1 MAVTKLSQSKQK
13 QSRHH
18 QEAVSQQGNVFH
30 EQESVSEVVFA
41 LGVEGEHFCGFIPA
55 LYNIRFISRG
65 LNRHKLPQT
74 SHNFAC

>member
-18 QEAVSQQGNVFH
+18 QEAASQQGNVFH
-30 EQESVSEVVFA
+30 EQELEEVVFA